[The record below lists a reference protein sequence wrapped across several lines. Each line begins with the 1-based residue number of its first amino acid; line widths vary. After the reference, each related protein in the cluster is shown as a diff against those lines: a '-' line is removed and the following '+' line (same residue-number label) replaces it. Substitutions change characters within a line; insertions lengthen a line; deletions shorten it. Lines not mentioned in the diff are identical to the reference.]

1 MGSLKIPKG
10 SSLLALFGVDLPL
23 CAVFCFRGFA
33 VSRFRG
39 FAVSRSPSVAS
50 NESRP
55 RLDGPVPKLEEPSRT
70 AKCDAAA
77 RETQRQLA
85 AGWEKRRL
93 PELQAGS
100 EGVCGE

>member
-1 MGSLKIPKG
+1 M
-10 SSLLALFGVDLPL
+10 LALFGVDLPL
-23 CAVFCFRGFA
+23 RAVFCFPPSFFFGGA